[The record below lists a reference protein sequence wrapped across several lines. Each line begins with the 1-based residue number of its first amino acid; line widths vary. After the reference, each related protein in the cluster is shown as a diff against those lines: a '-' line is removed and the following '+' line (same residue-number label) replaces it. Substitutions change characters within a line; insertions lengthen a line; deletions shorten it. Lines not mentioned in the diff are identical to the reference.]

1 MEFMGIPINSITNG
15 YTKPRN
21 AELVDVLARPAGTK
35 SRWAKNIGEMQLKES
50 ILTLQWWKALPPKTW
65 ESIAPAP
72 IEGTFRAMDAND
84 FEAVPVGPFMNFG
97 QFGQG
102 RIDLRVFFQSEYWV
116 DGNGVGHCL
125 TTMSHEYRCNV
136 IRVLLIRAENLHIK
150 ILYLI
155 VRMLREATIA
165 RDTDTFETLL
175 RTAVPL
181 MHLKDPYELMEN
193 TLLMKRLRELSPD
206 APELGDLI
214 LEELQR
220 TDGE

>member
-1 MEFMGIPINSITNG
+1 M
-15 YTKPRN
+15 
-21 AELVDVLARPAGTK
+21 LK
-35 SRWAKNIGEMQLKES
+35 SS
-50 ILTLQWWKALPPKTW
+50 
-65 ESIAPAP
+65 APST

-84 FEAVPVGPFMNFG
+84 YEAVPVGPFTDFG

-102 RIDLRVFFQSEYWV
+102 RIDLRVFLQSEYWV

-125 TTMSHEYRCNV
+125 TSMGDEYRGNV
-136 IRVLLIRAENLHIK
+136 VRVLLMRAENLHIK

-214 LEELQR
+214 LQELQR
-220 TDGE
+220 TEGE